1 MNRSGPAT
9 KTPSNY
15 RTGNG
20 KNGDLHNAVHLMS
33 PTQRRKDYIK
43 ARDLLP
49 LPFNQ
54 FKPISLLLSF
64 FVSNDPLKMTKD
76 INDVG

>member
-1 MNRSGPAT
+1 MDHIA
-9 KTPSNY
+9 Y
-15 RTGNG
+15 R
-20 KNGDLHNAVHLMS
+20 
-33 PTQRRKDYIK
+33 DYIG
-43 ARDLLP
+43 AHLCTVVWP
-49 LPFNQ
+49 VSTSVPFNQ